1 MARILIID
9 DQKIPRVTT
18 SKILAEAGHEVETA
32 GSGPEGLKL
41 AEEWSPDVIV
51 LDVHMPE
58 MDGFE
63 VVKRLKADP
72 KTEPVPVIFLT
83 GTSSSDT
90 LVARGLDL
98 GAYDFLTKG
107 CSREELLAR
116 VGAMARI
123 KRSSDEM
130 SAIARI
136 SETLIQSLDPDDLTQ
151 LFLEQVREIF
161 RADAAFISYSALGES
176 RSSLTAVGV
185 DESDP
190 LLDTLPGFIV
200 ERLDGEKVDFTLLEM
215 RHFEGPIGAFVR
227 RHDLRSA
234 AGARLRNDDR
244 PATVLAVF
252 SQRPSGFRRDSDA
265 PLLQLLA
272 GQVNIALDNATLH
285 TRTRKQA
292 EELERSV
299 DERSRFFAS
308 MSHELRTPINA
319 VIGYTQL
326 LQESAYGGLEESQL
340 KAVDRIERSAQ
351 HLLELINDV
360 LDISKIEAG
369 KMDVHPEET
378 ELGSLVRD
386 TATSLQLQAE
396 RKGLALH
403 IDAPEEVRV
412 ETDPSRV
419 RQIVL
424 NLLANAVKFTEVG
437 EIRVSVE
444 DTTAEA
450 AGEDAVAVKVTDTG
464 PGIDPDHLERIF
476 EEFEQSGSAPG
487 GTGLGLPISRRL
499 AKLLGGSLSVRSTPG
514 EGSAFTL
521 MLPRKLSVASQPT
534 AGATQSA

>member
-9 DQKIPRVTT
+9 DQKIPRITT
-18 SKILAEAGHEVETA
+18 SGILSEAGHEAKTA
-32 GSGPEGLKL
+32 KSGPEGLAL
-41 AEEWSPDVIV
+41 ALEWSPDVIV

-63 VVKRLKADP
+63 VVKRLKGDP
-72 KTEPVPVIFLT
+72 NTEPVPVIFLT

-151 LFLEQVREIF
+151 LFLEQVREVF
-161 RADAAFISYSALGES
+161 RADAALISYTALGES
-176 RSSLTAVGV
+176 RSHLTAVGV
-185 DESDP
+185 DSSDP
-190 LLDTLPGFIV
+190 LLDTLPEFILD
-200 ERLDGEKVDFTLLEM
+200 RLEGEDADFALLEM
-215 RHFEGPIGAFVR
+215 EHFEGPIGAFVR

-234 AGARLRNDDR
+234 AGACLRNDDR
-244 PATVLAVF
+244 PPTVLAVF
-252 SQRPSGFRRDSDA
+252 SRRPSGFRRDADA

-299 DERSRFFAS
+299 NERSRFFAS

-326 LQESAYGGLEESQL
+326 LQESAYGKLEESQL

-369 KMDVHPEET
+369 KMDIHAEGV
-378 ELGSLVRD
+378 ELGALVRD
-386 TATSLQLQAE
+386 TTTSVQLQAE
-396 RKGLALH
+396 SKGLELH
-403 IDAPEEVRV
+403 TDAPERV
-412 ETDPSRV
+412 SIETDPSRL

-424 NLLANAVKFTEVG
+424 NLLANAVKFTE
-437 EIRVSVE
+437 
-444 DTTAEA
+444 
-450 AGEDAVAVKVTDTG
+450 AGEVRVTVEEGTVEGGDEEAVAIRVTDTG

-476 EEFEQSGSAPG
+476 EEFEQSGSTPG

-499 AKLLGGSLSVRSTPG
+499 ARLLGGTLTVRSTPG
-514 EGSAFTL
+514 EGSTFTL
-521 MLPRKLSVASQPT
+521 ILPRKLPVDSHPAVGASQ
-534 AGATQSA
+534 SA